1 MNEIQDLHGKC
12 YSQTAQE
19 KLAKVV
25 QTSAA
30 PACEPPSP
38 LLRPFSP
45 LDKVLLLPPSLS
57 CILQAERHGLLLVTY
72 QAGDDDYELDLMQSR
87 FTFSIF

>member
-1 MNEIQDLHGKC
+1 MKFRTYMGNVIHRQLRRNWPRWCKHQQHLH
-12 YSQTAQE
+12 AN
-19 KLAKVV
+19 
-25 QTSAA
+25 
-30 PACEPPSP
+30 PPSP

-45 LDKVLLLPPSLS
+45 LDKVLSLPPALS